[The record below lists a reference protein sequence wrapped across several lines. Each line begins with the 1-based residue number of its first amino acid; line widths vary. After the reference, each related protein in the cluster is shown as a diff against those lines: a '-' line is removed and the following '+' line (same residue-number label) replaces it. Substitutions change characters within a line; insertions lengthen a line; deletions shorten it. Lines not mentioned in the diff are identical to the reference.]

1 MRPNSEVGVMLFWRE
16 KCDVS
21 EMLFVRRVADEPY
34 VDAPEFFNGAEC
46 DDFLQKIVPVVALYI
61 QC

>member
-16 KCDVS
+16 KWDISQIV
-21 EMLFVRRVADEPY
+21 FVRRVADETY

-46 DDFLQKIVPVVALYI
+46 DDFLQKIVPVVALCI

>member
-1 MRPNSEVGVMLFWRE
+1 MLFWRE